1 MNEVEIEHAQASRK
15 ILSYSWEAGTQC
27 SILVEE
33 GNKPPFFFFSECAEY
48 VSFPSIWLLGFLG
61 NIISAISTLRRK

>member
-33 GNKPPFFFFSECAEY
+33 GNKPPFFFFFLNVQSMY
-48 VSFPSIWLLGFLG
+48 HFLVSGFWAFLE
-61 NIISAISTLRRK
+61 T

>member
-33 GNKPPFFFFSECAEY
+33 GNKPPFFFFLNVQSMY
-48 VSFPSIWLLGFLG
+48 HFLVSGFWAFLE
-61 NIISAISTLRRK
+61 T